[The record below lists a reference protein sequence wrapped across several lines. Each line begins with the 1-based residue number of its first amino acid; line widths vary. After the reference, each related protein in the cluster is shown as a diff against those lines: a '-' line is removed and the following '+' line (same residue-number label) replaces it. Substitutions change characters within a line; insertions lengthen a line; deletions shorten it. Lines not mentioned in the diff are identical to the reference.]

1 MDEQMEI
8 DQLTKQFQILDE
20 EQSKLPASPQKTAL
34 QKAAGK
40 VKNQI
45 VTLLNA
51 KGVKPVQPQQ
61 QGPNIPDPADYFNNG
76 NSVIDEY
83 FNNLTPDM
91 ERYFMTRE
99 DLFDGAPS
107 MPVQTP
113 TATRESEDE
122 EQRQMRIRI
131 LHAIGVF

>member
-1 MDEQMEI
+1 MDEIER
-8 DQLTKQFQILDE
+8 LTEQVHILE
-20 EQSKLPASPQKTAL
+20 EQANDYDGNDPRRAELF
-34 QKAAGK
+34 KAAGK

-45 VTLLNA
+45 VTLLNQ
-51 KGVKPVQPQQ
+51 KGQLPSRQVSAEPK
-61 QGPNIPDPADYFNNG
+61 IPDPAEYFNNG

-91 ERYFMTRE
+91 ERYFTTRE
-99 DLFDGAPS
+99 DMFDGAPS
-107 MPVQTP
+107 MPSPTP
-113 TATRESEDE
+113 TESRVSEDE

>member
-1 MDEQMEI
+1 MDEIER
-8 DQLTKQFQILDE
+8 LTEQFQILDE
-20 EQSKLPASPQKTAL
+20 EQSKLPPGPQKTAL

-45 VTLLNA
+45 VTLLNQ
-51 KGVKPVQPQQ
+51 KGQFPSQQ
-61 QGPNIPDPADYFNNG
+61 SSVEPKIPDPASYFNNG

-91 ERYFMTRE
+91 ERYFTTRE

-107 MPVQTP
+107 MPVPTP
-113 TATRESEDE
+113 TESRVSEDE
-122 EQRQMRIRI
+122 AQRQMRIRI